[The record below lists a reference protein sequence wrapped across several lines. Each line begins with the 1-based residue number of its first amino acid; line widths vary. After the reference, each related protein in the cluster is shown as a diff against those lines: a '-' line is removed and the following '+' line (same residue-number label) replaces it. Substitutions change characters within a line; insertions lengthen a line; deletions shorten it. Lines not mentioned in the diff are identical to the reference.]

1 MCSID
6 FRVFAFSCTVSREW
20 KSLKNCVWGT
30 FHSYFSTLL
39 EKGSLTRFFS
49 SKNWSRMKLK
59 LKVST
64 IHAFYSTFS
73 QPFVRYYT
81 LSPQKE
87 QYAESTL
94 FGSMRKLLR
103 CQLIFWEK
111 ATIEDKK
118 CISGS

>member
-1 MCSID
+1 MCSINFPRD
-6 FRVFAFSCTVSREW
+6 RRVFAFSCSVSREW

-59 LKVST
+59 VST

-94 FGSMRKLLR
+94 FGSICVSYYLVN
-103 CQLIFWEK
+103 
-111 ATIEDKK
+111 
-118 CISGS
+118 